1 MHSSRNSQMKTYFQ
15 YKYLQNIFQDMILTY
30 NLRKFNVLLSVIQ
43 FIFDKY
49 FVHFPDMCYQRLG
62 LEDGRLPDSSL
73 SASSSYDEASVG
85 PQNAR

>member
-1 MHSSRNSQMKTYFQ
+1 MKIFAGYF
-15 YKYLQNIFQDMILTY
+15 LVFI
-30 NLRKFNVLLSVIQ
+30 LLSVIQ
-43 FIFDKY
+43 FIRDINLFKY
-49 FVHFPDMCYQRLG
+49 FSHFPDMCYQRLG